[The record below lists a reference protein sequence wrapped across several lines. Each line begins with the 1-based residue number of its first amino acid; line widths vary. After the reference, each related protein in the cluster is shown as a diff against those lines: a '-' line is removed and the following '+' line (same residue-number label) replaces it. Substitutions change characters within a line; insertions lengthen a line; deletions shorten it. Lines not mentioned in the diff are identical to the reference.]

1 MKLTN
6 CPCRGCSKRTP
17 DCRLSCGRY
26 KVYHAAKMKE
36 YEKRLAEYK
45 ARSDLYGHI
54 QKAVERAKKRTIKYT
69 PVKNGALKK
78 G

>member
-26 KVYHAAKMKE
+26 KVYHAAKMNE

-45 ARSDLYGHI
+45 ERSDICCHI
-54 QKAVERAKKRTIKYT
+54 SEAIERSRKRTIKYT
-69 PVKNGALKK
+69 PVKNGQIKK
-78 G
+78 R